1 MLIREGLVE
10 RGRAKNEM
18 PMRTFVVMALIICVL
33 GVISG
38 CHSGIMRG
46 AGSDVERLGERMQR

>member
-1 MLIREGLVE
+1 M
-10 RGRAKNEM
+10 K
-18 PMRTFVVMALIICVL
+18 TFVATLLVACML
-33 GVISG
+33 GVLSG

>member
-1 MLIREGLVE
+1 ME